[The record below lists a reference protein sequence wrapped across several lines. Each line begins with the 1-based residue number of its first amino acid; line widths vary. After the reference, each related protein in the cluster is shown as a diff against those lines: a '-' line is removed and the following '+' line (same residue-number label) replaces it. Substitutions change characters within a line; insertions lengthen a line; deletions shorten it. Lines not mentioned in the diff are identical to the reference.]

1 MVDEEGLLLEI
12 DKGFDKNKSMLKD
25 TMKKIDS
32 VLTSASSNIMCY
44 VFLFVI
50 IVLALL
56 YKMT

>member
-50 IVLALL
+50 IALALL